1 VKCGLEQLIVIN
13 GAFAA
18 KFLERKDTM
27 SYRLFIDDER
37 APLDVKWGTVGERRL
52 YREEEWFI
60 ARNWTE
66 VLELIVSLGMPHTIS
81 FDHDL
86 GDNQPTGYDIAKR
99 IADLIMNAQY
109 ELDPEFLVL
118 VHSKNPVGA
127 ENIRQYMKNFLSAY
141 KNE

>member
-1 VKCGLEQLIVIN
+1 M
-13 GAFAA
+13 
-18 KFLERKDTM
+18 T
-27 SYRLFIDDER
+27 YRLFIDDER

-52 YREEEWFI
+52 YREEEWLI
-60 ARNWTE
+60 ARNWAE

-99 IADLIMNAQY
+99 IADLIINAEY
-109 ELDPEFLVL
+109 ELDPEFFVL

-127 ENIRQYMKNFLSAY
+127 ENIRHYMKNFLESRLT
-141 KNE
+141 

>member
-1 VKCGLEQLIVIN
+1 
-13 GAFAA
+13 
-18 KFLERKDTM
+18 M

-37 APLDVKWGTVGERRL
+37 DPIDVKWGTIGERQL
-52 YREEEWFI
+52 YREDEWLI
-60 ARNWTE
+60 ARNWAE
-66 VLELIVSLGMPHTIS
+66 VLELIVSLGMPNMIS

-99 IADLIMNAQY
+99 IADLIMNAEY

-127 ENIRQYMKNFLSAY
+127 ENIRQYMKKFLEVHV
-141 KNE
+141 NE